1 MNLRFFI
8 FLALGFIVSN
18 LYGQTNYFDN
28 QLIIKFHKTSQDVN
42 LKSNQIFSSIINE
55 YTIDIKSPIWTK
67 KRTQRLYNKK
77 KFINNVD
84 YNKLFEPLENTFYAS
99 FESEIDPL
107 KLAEILTN
115 LPEVD
120 YAEPRYIYKTSYTIT
135 DDPINNSFVSAH
147 NFPEGWKIEQ
157 GSSDI
162 IIGIVDSGVNYNHE
176 DLKNKQWLNVDEI
189 PDNGIDDDE
198 NGYVDD
204 YLGWDFWE
212 SGYRFNEIVS
222 DNNPFDEY
230 SGHGTHVAGIA
241 TAEANNGVGLIGAGY
256 NSRYMAIK
264 AGGTADNPN
273 TPSVDETR
281 SIAFGYEGI
290 LYAFENGAQII
301 NCSWGGEGISNFG
314 VEVLRIVTEGGS
326 LVISAAGN
334 SNSSDPGYPAA
345 NENVLSVGAIDP
357 SGVKASYSNYGETVD
372 VFAVGTSRSTYGTLT
387 NEYATLS
394 GTSMSSPVVAGLAA
408 LLKAQNP
415 SWSPERIK
423 FQITSTAES
432 IDDKNSGFEPNS
444 FGNGSIYAFKALDK
458 AVPIFK
464 IDSLVTVNK
473 EGEELDLNEEGFIK
487 LFIKNLGG
495 FAESVSITPRVSNTN
510 FNFEVDKINIGSINT
525 DEIKEIEIPISLDEN
540 FSKTLFTN
548 LIIEYLEETSGF
560 TSENVIEYRDF
571 QFKTLQGNNIAMSFS
586 PNGAIGFYDFSNS
599 RGGVGFIPNIKDGLA
614 NTRNI
619 LFEGGIILQ
628 GNGHLANTLRGNPNA
643 SLPKSKDF
651 NPANTFK
658 ISKSNNH
665 SIGTTKFSPY
675 ENTKLGDLDIK
686 LTTHSFSNTEL
697 ENIILLNYEIFNT
710 SSTLSFSDV
719 YLGLFN
725 DWDIGDNSDDVYDN
739 SSNYLTEEK
748 ILYVY
753 GNHFSDPIYVSTLSL
768 NNPSS
773 TLAIDNGFEGPYSR
787 TQFGIYDGFNNSEK
801 SNSLTAGT
809 EFGVLNSVD
818 ISTVVASGPF
828 YIAPKTSASIAFVYA
843 YGNTLDELIS
853 GINAARNLDIIEI
866 SDINTNP
873 DLYLPDKF
881 TVFQNY
887 PNPFNPS
894 TNIRFNLSSSSD
906 VSLIIYNSMG
916 RKILTVIDENLS
928 AGIHTYSVNMS
939 QYSSGMYYARI
950 ITNKIHETIRL
961 TLIT

>member
-1 MNLRFFI
+1 MDLRFFM
-8 FLALGFIVSN
+8 FLILGFTASN
-18 LYGQTNYFDN
+18 LYGQTNYFDD

-55 YTIDIKSPIWTK
+55 YKIHIKSPIWTK
-67 KRTQRLYNKK
+67 NRTQRLYNKK
-77 KFINNVD
+77 KSINNVD
-84 YNKLFEPLENTFYAS
+84 YNKLFAPLENTFYAS
-99 FESEIDPL
+99 FESEINPL

-120 YAEPRYIYKTSYTIT
+120 YAEPRYIYKTSYKIT

-212 SGYRFNEIVS
+212 SGGFNSVPITS
-222 DNNPFDEY
+222 DNDPFDKN

-264 AGGTADNPN
+264 VGGAADNPN
-273 TPSVDETR
+273 TPLVDE
-281 SIAFGYEGI
+281 SSLVGFGYEGI
-290 LYAFENGAQII
+290 LYAFENDAQII
-301 NCSWGGEGISNFG
+301 NCSWGGDDISSFG
-314 VEVLRIVTEGGS
+314 EEVLRIVTEGGS

-334 SNSSDPGYPAA
+334 DNSSDPGYPSA
-345 NENVLSVGAIDP
+345 NENVLSVGAIEP

-372 VFAVGTSRSTYGTLT
+372 VFAVGTSRSSFGALT
-387 NEYATLS
+387 NEYATLT

-415 SWSPERIK
+415 SWSLERIK

-432 IDDKNSGFEPNS
+432 IDDINSGFEPSS
-444 FGNGSIYAFKALDK
+444 FGNGSINAFKALEQ
-458 AVPIFK
+458 AVPILK
-464 IDSLVTVNK
+464 IDSLVTINK

-487 LFIKNLGG
+487 LFIKNLGA

-540 FSKTLFTN
+540 FSETLFTN

-560 TSENVIEYRDF
+560 TDENIIEYRDF

-599 RGGVGFIPNIKDGLA
+599 SGGVGFIPNIKDGLA

-628 GNGHLANTLRGNPNA
+628 SNGYLANTLRTNLNNA
-643 SLPKSKDF
+643 SKDF
-651 NPANTFK
+651 NPVNTFK
-658 ISKSNNH
+658 FSKSNNH

-675 ENTKLGDLDIK
+675 ENTKLSDLNIK

-697 ENIILLNYEIFNT
+697 ENVIILNYEIFNT

-725 DWDIGDNSDDVYDN
+725 DWDIGENSNEISDN

-753 GNHFSDPIYVSTLSL
+753 GNHFSDSIYVSTLSL

-773 TLAIDNGFEGPYSR
+773 ILAIDNGFDGPFSR
-787 TQFGIYDGFNNSEK
+787 TQFSLYDGFTNSEK

-809 EFGVLNSVD
+809 QFGILNSVD

-828 YIAPKTSASIAFVYA
+828 YIAPNTSISIAFVYA
-843 YGNTLDELIS
+843 YGNTLNELVN
-853 GINAARNLDIIEI
+853 GINAARNLDILEI

-906 VSLIIYNSMG
+906 VSLIIYNSLG
-916 RKILTVIDENLS
+916 RKILKIIDENLS
-928 AGIHTYSVNMS
+928 TGIHTYSVNMS
-939 QYSSGMYYARI
+939 QYSSGIYFAQL
-950 ITNKIHETIRL
+950 ITNEITQTIPL
-961 TLIT
+961 TLIK